1 MRNNVL
7 HFLQKLSSASAS
19 PPLRP
24 LRKTLPSFKSS
35 PTLALK
41 KALLGDL
48 PTLTE
53 PAAAAAAAGRRAF
66 SSSGLKLTIRT
77 LESSSLRTLSAA
89 GEKITSV
96 LASVGAGEEVLD
108 DVIAAEEDDDGR

>member
-19 PPLRP
+19 PPLLP

-53 PAAAAAAAGRRAF
+53 PAAAAAAGRRAF

-89 GEKITSV
+89 GDKITSV

>member
-1 MRNNVL
+1 ML

-48 PTLTE
+48 PTLAE
-53 PAAAAAAAGRRAF
+53 PAAAAAAGRRAF